1 MSLQLRLT
9 DDMIR
14 AALTPAPELRAP
26 TGLAES
32 IRGAVE
38 VTPQRR
44 HGFLGWAPSRRTSL
58 ILRLV
63 VVGLLLLAALAALLL
78 AGSRPANPPPSV
90 TTYHGGPARNG
101 LMPGPGPVGV
111 PVVQWHTAMRGPMGA
126 ASPAVEGDAVYIGDE
141 NGFVSALDEATGA
154 IRWQVPVGAPVNGP
168 VTVADGIVLV
178 GDDAGVIHGIDAAT
192 ATSRWTFK
200 TGGPIHSSA
209 TIVGDVAVFGSL
221 DGNLYA
227 LDIAT
232 GRTAWGPVTTP
243 GPISRSVAA
252 SGGLIYAGSGGLT
265 PDLPATL
272 GAYDSATGTL
282 SWSRPLESGNTSTPS
297 VGGGRVFV
305 SGGLDTTS
313 APGGRLYAFDATT
326 GAPAWPTS
334 FPAPAGSKI
343 LIVALSNEAVYAA
356 DTKGSLY
363 ALDAATGSQ
372 LWSAPI
378 GSTLSPSGGL
388 IDDVLYVTSD
398 DQKVHAF
405 DIATRKESWEVSVRG
420 VPGTP
425 AVVDGRILVGTS
437 LGQVESLG
445 SAPGAGGQTAGS
457 GSP

>member
-1 MSLQLRLT
+1 MNLQLRLT

-26 TGLAES
+26 AGLAES
-32 IRGAVE
+32 IRGAVQA
-38 VTPQRR
+38 TPQRHR
-44 HGFLGWAPSRRTSL
+44 GLLGWAPSRRTSL
-58 ILRLV
+58 VLRLV
-63 VVGLLLLAALAALLL
+63 MLGLLLLAALAVLLL

-101 LMPGPGPVGV
+101 LMPGPGPVGI
-111 PVVQWHTAMRGPMGA
+111 PMVQWHTGLRGPLGA
-126 ASPAVEGDAVYIGDE
+126 SSPAVEGDTVYIGDE

-168 VTVADGIVLV
+168 ETVADGIVLV

-192 ATSRWTFK
+192 GAPRWMVK

-209 TIVGDVAVFGSL
+209 AIVGDVAIFGSL
-221 DGNLYA
+221 DGKLYA

-243 GPISRSVAA
+243 GPVSRSVAA
-252 SGGLIYAGSGGLT
+252 SGGLIYAGSGSVASN
-265 PDLPATL
+265 LPATL
-272 GAYDSATGTL
+272 GAYDSATGSL
-282 SWSRPLESGNTSTPS
+282 RWSQPLESGNTSTPS

-305 SGGLDTTS
+305 GGGLDTTP
-313 APGGRLYAFDATT
+313 APGGRLYAFDAAT
-326 GAPAWPTS
+326 GAPAWPAS
-334 FPAPAGSKI
+334 FPAPAGSNI
-343 LIVALSNEAVYAA
+343 LIVAVSSEAVYAA

-378 GSTLSPSGGL
+378 GSTQSPSGGL
-388 IDDVLYVTSD
+388 VDGVLYVTSD
-398 DQKVHAF
+398 DQKVRAF
-405 DIATRKESWEVSVRG
+405 DIVTRKQSWEVVVRG
-420 VPGTP
+420 VPSTP

-445 SAPGAGGQTAGS
+445 SATGAGGPTAGS